1 VLHAEDR
8 RLARRDVEQR
18 LPLRLDVEQAR
29 DERAQRARDVDQQ
42 RRLLGRRQRGALAV
56 RREASRER
64 SVARGQLGAELRV
77 QRRQPF
83 GLVQIAIP
91 EAVDTEREISRLVAR
106 RAPGAVRESKLCG
119 GQLLNS

>member
-1 VLHAEDR
+1 
-8 RLARRDVEQR
+8 
-18 LPLRLDVEQAR
+18 VEQAR
-29 DERAQRARDVDQQ
+29 HERAQRARDVDQQ
-42 RRLLGRRQRGALAV
+42 RRLLGRRQRGAVTV

-64 SVARGQLGAELRV
+64 RVSRGQLGAELRV

-106 RAPGAVRESKLCG
+106 RAPRAVREGKLCLW
-119 GQLLNS
+119 QRPSS